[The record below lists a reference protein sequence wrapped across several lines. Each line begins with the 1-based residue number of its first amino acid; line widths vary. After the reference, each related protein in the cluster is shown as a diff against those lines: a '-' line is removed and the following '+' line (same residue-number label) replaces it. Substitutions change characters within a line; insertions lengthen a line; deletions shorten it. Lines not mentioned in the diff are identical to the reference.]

1 MRKREK
7 EREKERIG
15 DEERERRERE
25 REERRGE
32 VSKRTGRSLN
42 TFASAIG
49 SLQSGYAVLR

>member
-25 REERRGE
+25 RERRGE

-42 TFASAIG
+42 TFASATG